1 MFTTTV
7 IVINVVIDGFSGK
20 HLILQSQS
28 LEMFT
33 TTVIVIHFVIDGV
46 SGEHLKWL
54 AHVTA
59 WLQPNVQF
67 SLHNMSNN
75 MKAWAISD
83 HRY

>member
-46 SGEHLKWL
+46 SGEHLK
-54 AHVTA
+54 
-59 WLQPNVQF
+59 
-67 SLHNMSNN
+67 
-75 MKAWAISD
+75 
-83 HRY
+83 